1 MAVSMMT
8 THADHNAPAR
18 LLYSLALLFFVSM
31 GAASADAQTNPTQNP
46 PPPQV
51 QQLLN
56 LLQDPAV
63 RGWIDQQ
70 QQLAPPP
77 TLAGPPPTAT
87 QTTASEMMAARTASL
102 RDHLASL
109 AAAAPRL
116 PGEFRSAADRLLA
129 ELQGRSLVGVLILV
143 LGFVALGAGTEWIFR
158 RVTAHP
164 QQRIA
169 AMPMETVSERM
180 RAIGLRL
187 AFGLSEV
194 VIFGLGSIGAFLAF
208 DWPPLLRQV
217 VLAYLVAAVV
227 LRLVLVLGR
236 FLLAPDG
243 GGPQDADRFR
253 VVPLSA
259 GAARFWF
266 RRLALFVGWFA
277 FGRATLDVLSALG
290 FSPEARELVAYTL
303 GLGLLAIALNVVW
316 TRPPGSD
323 AMPDETRHPAR
334 HRFTPWLLSL
344 CLVSLWGFWVVGFM
358 RLFWLL
364 AVALLLPPAI
374 KVAQMA
380 SHHVSRP
387 PSGSGAPSTPGLT
400 AVFLDRGLRALLIA
414 GAAFLLAYT
423 LRIDLV
429 EMTGRDTLLTRLLRG
444 ALSSVVIL
452 LVADLIWQVVKSLI
466 DRRLSQTE
474 TLSPPGTEAA
484 VRQARLRTLLPIF
497 RNVIFVV
504 LAVVA
509 VMMALSALGV
519 EIGPLIAGAGIVGVA
534 VGFGSQTLV
543 KDVFSGVFYLLD
555 DAFRV
560 GEYITSGSYK
570 GTVESFGF
578 RSVKLRHHRGPLF
591 TVPFGVLGAVQNM
604 SRDWV
609 IDKLTIG
616 VSYDSDFDK
625 AKKLIKQ
632 IGKELA
638 EDPEFAPNI
647 IEPLKMQGVDQ
658 FGDYGIQIRLKMMTK
673 PGEQFVIRR
682 RALSLIKQAFD
693 ENGIRFA
700 VPTVQVAGH
709 EEVGPVAA
717 YQAIK
722 LVKPPPPP
730 PE

>member
-1 MAVSMMT
+1 MMT

-18 LLYSLALLFFVSM
+18 LLCSLALLFFVSM
-31 GAASADAQTNPTQNP
+31 GAASADAQTTPTQNP

-70 QQLAPPP
+70 QQPAPTPP
-77 TLAGPPPTAT
+77 LAGPPPTAT
-87 QTTASEMMAARTASL
+87 QMTASEMMAARTASL

-169 AMPMETVSERM
+169 ALPMETVSERM

-259 GAARFWF
+259 DAARFWF

-316 TRPPGSD
+316 TRPPASD
-323 AMPDETRHPAR
+323 TLPDETRHPAR

-344 CLVSLWGFWVVGFM
+344 CLVLLWGFWVVGFM

-387 PSGSGAPSTPGLT
+387 PSEAP
-400 AVFLDRGLRALLIA
+400 
-414 GAAFLLAYT
+414 
-423 LRIDLV
+423 
-429 EMTGRDTLLTRLLRG
+429 
-444 ALSSVVIL
+444 
-452 LVADLIWQVVKSLI
+452 
-466 DRRLSQTE
+466 RRR
-474 TLSPPGTEAA
+474 P
-484 VRQARLRTLLPIF
+484 RQA
-497 RNVIFVV
+497 
-504 LAVVA
+504 
-509 VMMALSALGV
+509 
-519 EIGPLIAGAGIVGVA
+519 
-534 VGFGSQTLV
+534 
-543 KDVFSGVFYLLD
+543 
-555 DAFRV
+555 
-560 GEYITSGSYK
+560 
-570 GTVESFGF
+570 
-578 RSVKLRHHRGPLF
+578 
-591 TVPFGVLGAVQNM
+591 
-604 SRDWV
+604 
-609 IDKLTIG
+609 
-616 VSYDSDFDK
+616 
-625 AKKLIKQ
+625 
-632 IGKELA
+632 
-638 EDPEFAPNI
+638 
-647 IEPLKMQGVDQ
+647 
-658 FGDYGIQIRLKMMTK
+658 
-673 PGEQFVIRR
+673 
-682 RALSLIKQAFD
+682 
-693 ENGIRFA
+693 
-700 VPTVQVAGH
+700 
-709 EEVGPVAA
+709 
-717 YQAIK
+717 
-722 LVKPPPPP
+722 
-730 PE
+730 